1 MTSNGYLHHQKNK
14 TMKGKYITTS
24 LLMAILGSGR
34 SVEVVETIA
43 DTQSHELI
51 WAKGLPLV
59 KAQLAKLK
67 DRDELKNA

>member
-1 MTSNGYLHHQKNK
+1 MISNGYLHHQKTN

-34 SVEVVETIA
+34 SVEVAETTA
-43 DTQSHELI
+43 NTQNHELI